1 MSPVERTEV
10 LRHDL
15 LFRAAHWSIF
25 VEGGLLV
32 LTGFQLGGILGGTFL
47 PLSTATFHVLIG
59 IAFMATAAIYG
70 VGIVTGG
77 DYRWVSLRR
86 IPYSLRFII
95 METRGWFGFAPKP
108 ANPIAYDAETQE
120 YAEKLVPSVIVV
132 FWSFLILGVVLSLT
146 GLALTFPQSF
156 WFVFAVT
163 DLIGSVF
170 TGVTGMAFMLTFHRL
185 VTFILVAL
193 VMMHIYASFI
203 FKLVGSMITGKRNE
217 RVAPTLAGR
226 ERLPTAGSGIES
238 AGGKTVVIGLGN
250 RYMKDDGI
258 GIQVAE
264 QLERSL
270 GGDVVVEECQSVDI
284 GLLAKY
290 GGASK
295 IILVDASKSGFP
307 PGTISKYGIAPSKT
321 PLVSLE
327 GQHALQLHD
336 MVDVANQAGLL
347 SCPVTVVGVEPKDC
361 GPGEGLTPELERAVP
376 DVIETVRELALS

>member
-1 MSPVERTEV
+1 MERTEV

-32 LTGFQLGGILGGTFL
+32 LTGFQLGGILGGAFL
-47 PLSTATFHVLIG
+47 PLSTVTFHVLVG

-86 IPYSLRFII
+86 IPYSFRFII
-95 METRGWFGFAPKP
+95 METRGWFGLAPKP
-108 ANPIAYDAETQE
+108 ANPIAYDAERQE

-132 FWSFLILGVVLSLT
+132 FWSFLLLGVVLSLT
-146 GLALTFPQSF
+146 GLALAFPQQF
-156 WFVFAVT
+156 GFVFALT
-163 DLIGSVF
+163 DLIGSIF

-185 VTFILVAL
+185 VTFVLVVL
-193 VMMHIYASFI
+193 VMMHIYASLI
-203 FKLVGSMITGKRNE
+203 FKLAGSMITGKRNE
-217 RVAPTLAGR
+217 RVAPTPTG
-226 ERLPTAGSGIES
+226 RLPKVGSGPAEP

-264 QLERSL
+264 ELRRSL
-270 GGDVVVEECQSVDI
+270 GGDVLVEQCQSVDL

-290 GGASK
+290 KGASK
-295 IILVDASKSGFP
+295 IILVDASRSGSP
-307 PGTISKYGIAPSKT
+307 PGTIAKYGIAPSKT
-321 PLVSLE
+321 PLVSLQ
-327 GQHALQLHD
+327 GLHSLQLHD
-336 MVDVANQAGLL
+336 LVDVASQAGLL

-361 GPGEGLTPELERAVP
+361 GPGEGLTPELKRAVP
-376 DVIETVRELALS
+376 DAIEAVREIVRS